1 MSTILIQPEQR
12 VLLRNVRWETYKQL
26 LDANQEKGAPRLTYD
41 RGRLEIMSPSAEH
54 EQLKEVITLLVNV
67 IAEEKTLDI
76 EGFGSTTFRREDLE
90 RGFEAD
96 ACFYIGKAKQVRG
109 KDNID
114 LSSDPPPELV
124 IEVDITHSSVNKL
137 SMFSEFGVSEVWQY
151 DQKQLKIFTLAE
163 SEYLESTASKVFPDL
178 TPSIISHFIEE
189 SRKTDRPSW
198 LRRLREWARA

>member
-12 VLLRNVRWETYKQL
+12 VLLRNVRWETYEQL
-26 LDANQEKGAPRLTYD
+26 VDANQEKGAPRLTYD

-54 EQLKEVITLLVNV
+54 EQFKEVITLLVNV

-96 ACFYIGKAKQVRG
+96 ACFYIGNAKQVRG

-137 SMFSEFGVSEVWQY
+137 SIFSEFGVSEVWQY
-151 DQKQLKIFTLAE
+151 DQKQLKIFILAE
-163 SEYLESTASKVFPDL
+163 NEYLESPASKVFPDL